1 MVLLPGP
8 DFATVTQAKYSS
20 LKPTDSP
27 EDFRARHPST
37 QMCMCPFFLQKTHD
51 EQILP
56 WDVILILLFFC
67 CSQSALGISLPTGGK
82 QCNFHK
88 QCQIF
93 ACTAKDISPSQIKG
107 NTIRTDAIGNHNPY
121 SQQYKVSE
129 AGGAQFLFLT

>member
-8 DFATVTQAKYSS
+8 DFATVMQVKYSS

-27 EDFRARHPST
+27 EDFRVRHPST
-37 QMCMCPFFLQKTHD
+37 QMCMCPFFLQKPHD

-56 WDVILILLFFC
+56 WDVMLTLLFFC
-67 CSQSALGISLPTGGK
+67 CSQSALGISLPTGEK

-93 ACTAKDISPSQIKG
+93 ACTAKDVSPSRIKG
-107 NTIRTDAIGNHNPY
+107 NTIRTDAIGNHNP
-121 SQQYKVSE
+121 
-129 AGGAQFLFLT
+129 FLDSIKSLRQGERSFYF